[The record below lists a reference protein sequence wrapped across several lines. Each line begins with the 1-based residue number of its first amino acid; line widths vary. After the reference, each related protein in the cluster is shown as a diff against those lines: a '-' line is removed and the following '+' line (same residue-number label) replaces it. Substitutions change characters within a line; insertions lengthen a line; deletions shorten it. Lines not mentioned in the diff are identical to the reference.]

1 VQSISGDVC
10 LKKTEKL
17 LKLKGKKMRN
27 SKRTMFLSILFV
39 LAAIGVSA
47 QGQQQP
53 NRIADR
59 QVSVIL
65 QRLEQSSNR
74 FHNSLN
80 VALVN
85 GRIDEMRPQNDI
97 NSFEPAF
104 SSAVDQFR
112 DRFTRRQA
120 GAADVQ
126 NILYKA
132 LPVNGFMTRNRLS
145 TPVQNDWAAVR
156 TNLNALANA
165 YGLSWQWN
173 QQTLPPVNSSRS
185 SRLSNVELSQ
195 LIRRIETGGD
205 AFRSSLT
212 DAFDRNRYNQTR
224 SQGNMNVAVGD
235 LKNATDQLRN
245 QFDAN
250 QPLADHV
257 ARVLA
262 RATPIDTYMRNN
274 RLTTR
279 AQNDWSTLRADLNT
293 LAGTFNIAANWQN
306 GSDQRDPQTGYN
318 SDSRLTGT
326 FRLDSSRS
334 DNPRD
339 IADRVT
345 RSLSNNERQSV
356 HDRMFARLESPEVLA
371 IERRGS
377 TMSMASSRAPQSTFE
392 ADGVE
397 RQEQVSGRSSR
408 VTATLTGDQ
417 LGVRSTGYRENDF
430 TVTFESIENGRRL
443 RVRRE
448 IYSDRLNEPVIV
460 NSIYDRTSDSPQWN
474 IYDGSASLP
483 GNTGANSGE
492 FLMRD
497 GETVVAVLNND
508 LSTKQAKQGD
518 RFTLTVHDNGQYEG
532 AVIEGTVASV
542 NQGGS
547 LTGRSGMSL
556 NFESIRLRNGQT
568 YRFAGILTGV
578 RTLNGDSV
586 KVDNEGSAQGDNQT
600 TQTVTRAGIGTA
612 IGAIIGA
619 IAGGGKGAAI
629 GGIIGAAGGAGSVY
643 VTGKDNLELPT
654 GTELTIRSSAPGR

>member
-1 VQSISGDVC
+1 
-10 LKKTEKL
+10 
-17 LKLKGKKMRN
+17 LKLKGKKMKKL
-27 SKRTMFLSILFV
+27 KRTMFLSILFV

-47 QGQQQP
+47 QGQQQT

-65 QRLEQSSNR
+65 QRLEQTSNR
-74 FHNSLN
+74 FHGSLN
-80 VALVN
+80 NELVHA
-85 GRIDEMRPQNDI
+85 RIDETRPQNDI

-104 SSAVDQFR
+104 SSAVAQFR

-132 LPVNGFMTRNRLS
+132 FPVNGFMIRNRLS

-156 TNLNALANA
+156 NNLNALANA

-173 QQTLPPVNSSRS
+173 QQTLPPSNSGRS
-185 SRLSNVELSQ
+185 SRLSNVELNQ

-205 AFRSSLT
+205 AFSSSLT
-212 DAFDRNRYNQTR
+212 DAFDSNRYNQTR
-224 SQGNMNVAVGD
+224 NQGNLRVAVAD

-245 QFDAN
+245 QFDAR
-250 QPLADHV
+250 QSLVDYVTPL
-257 ARVLA
+257 LA
-262 RATPIDTYMRNN
+262 RATPIDSYMRNN

-279 AQNDWSTLRADLNT
+279 AQNDWSTLRTDLNT
-293 LAGTFNIAANWQN
+293 LAGAFNVAVNWQN
-306 GSDQRDPQTGYN
+306 GSDPRGPQAGYN

-345 RSLSNNERQSV
+345 RSLSENERQNV
-356 HDRMFARLESPEVLA
+356 HDRMFARLESPAMLA
-371 IERRGS
+371 IERHGS
-377 TMSMASSRAPQSTFE
+377 TMTMASSRAQQSTFE
-392 ADGVE
+392 ANGIE

-417 LGVRSTGYRENDF
+417 LGVRSTGYRESDF
-430 TVTFESIENGRRL
+430 NVTFESIENGRRL

-460 NSIYDRTSDSPQWN
+460 NSVYDRTSDTPQWN

-483 GNTGANSGE
+483 TSTGANSGE
-492 FLMRD
+492 FIMRD
-497 GETVVAVLNND
+497 GETVVAILNNE

-518 RFTLTVHDNGQYEG
+518 RFAMTVRDSGQYEG
-532 AVIEGTVASV
+532 AVIEGTVGSV

-547 LTGRSGMSL
+547 LTGRSEMSL
-556 NFESIRLRNGQT
+556 NFDTIRLRNGQT

-578 RTLNGDSV
+578 RTLNGDTV

-600 TQTVTRAGIGTA
+600 TQTATRVGIGTA

-619 IAGGGKGAAI
+619 VAGGGKGAAI
-629 GGIIGAAGGAGSVY
+629 GAIIGAGGGAGSVY
-643 VTGKDNLELPT
+643 VTGKDSLELPT
-654 GTELTIRSSAPGR
+654 GTELTVRSSAPGR